1 MLHTA
6 TLLTGSS
13 VAQPD
18 GARIACVGSRLGQ
31 FTRVDKPFSRA
42 YGAVWFPRCAAIAS
56 AAGAS
61 SDGSHCTYR
70 ATAVGASRARSI
82 RRTTLPQPRASL
94 QPDASGVAA
103 YRYAGSF
110 VPACAGG
117 GASRLPSRYGRRAAP
132 KRVAGSLRFALTAQ
146 MKIYVPCV
154 TSAAQ
159 SKRQA
164 VTTYS
169 ALTSDTHLGRRTSV
183 AARYRSGR
191 TLPQ

>member
-6 TLLTGSS
+6 RLLTGSS
-13 VAQPD
+13 VAPT
-18 GARIACVGSRLGQ
+18 GAGIAFVGSRLGQ

-42 YGAVWFPRCAAIAS
+42 YGAVSFRRCAATAS

-82 RRTTLPQPRASL
+82 PRTTLPQPRASL
-94 QPDASGVAA
+94 QPDASGVAG

-110 VPACAGG
+110 VPAYAGG

-132 KRVAGSLRFALTAQ
+132 KHVAGSLRSALTAQ

-159 SKRQA
+159 SRSSSRHNIFGTHERHTSRQEA
-164 VTTYS
+164 QRRGRITTS
-169 ALTSDTHLGRRTSV
+169 A
-183 AARYRSGR
+183 
-191 TLPQ
+191 